1 MRGHIGETFEAV
13 VSGVTAFAV
22 FAELPNTVEGR
33 IRIEN
38 LPPDDYTFIEQKY
51 LLKGE
56 RRSFKIGDKIKITV
70 AACDIGARKCEF
82 LLAEE

>member
-1 MRGHIGETFEAV
+1 MREHLGEMFEGV

-22 FAELPNTVEGR
+22 FVELPNTVEGR

-38 LPPDDYTFIEQKY
+38 LPPDDYIFIEQKY
-51 LLKGE
+51 MLKGE
-56 RRSFKIGDKIKITV
+56 RRAFKIGDAIKITV
-70 AACDIGARKCEF
+70 AACDIGTRKCDF